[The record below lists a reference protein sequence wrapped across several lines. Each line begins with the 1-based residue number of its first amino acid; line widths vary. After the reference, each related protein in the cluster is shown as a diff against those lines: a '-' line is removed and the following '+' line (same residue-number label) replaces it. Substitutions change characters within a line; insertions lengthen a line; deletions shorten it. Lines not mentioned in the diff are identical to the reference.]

1 MEPLALSSATF
12 TQDWDSQKDYEGKV
26 APIAHVQTL
35 FLSIRDLYG
44 RLYSDLLRG
53 DSCLQPAVGPHCPRL
68 TSSPSAL
75 PSKALMTQLPSTLF
89 HSSHT
94 EATESRMTLCSV
106 IQSGPHSRMEGSSMN
121 NYAGTPC
128 IDWSVLNT
136 PEPVVTLAKPGSF
149 AAWFEHVLII
159 FFLISPLSTWQSPTH
174 PLRQDKTTILFE
186 VKPTFLPRDRFNYS
200 LLCIQKVWL
209 ISLLHV
215 VLDQGLDIGICWC
228 LGTDNSL
235 L

>member
-1 MEPLALSSATF
+1 MPWAGRVSTCPHPCMEPLALSSATF

-106 IQSGPHSRMEGSSMN
+106 IQSGPHSKMEGSSMN

-128 IDWSVLNT
+128 ID
-136 PEPVVTLAKPGSF
+136 
-149 AAWFEHVLII
+149 
-159 FFLISPLSTWQSPTH
+159 
-174 PLRQDKTTILFE
+174 
-186 VKPTFLPRDRFNYS
+186 
-200 LLCIQKVWL
+200 
-209 ISLLHV
+209 
-215 VLDQGLDIGICWC
+215 
-228 LGTDNSL
+228 
-235 L
+235 